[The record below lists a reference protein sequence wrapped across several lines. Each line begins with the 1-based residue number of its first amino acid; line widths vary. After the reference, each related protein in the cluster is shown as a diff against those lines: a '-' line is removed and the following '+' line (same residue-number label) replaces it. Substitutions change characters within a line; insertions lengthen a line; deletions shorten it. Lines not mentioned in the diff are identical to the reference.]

1 MQVPQGWKTADFRR
15 ALAEKRFVQAETW
28 LRYVREH
35 REDEEFSRLRQTWD
49 KWISHREQELFDA
62 LYLRATAT
70 GATAFYGHAKR
81 IVEWSFHER
90 HKAPRAAQLA
100 KVAGIAYE
108 LIPELPFTG

>member
-1 MQVPQGWKTADFRR
+1 MQVPQNWKSANFRQ

-49 KWISHREQELFDA
+49 QWIGDREHDLFEA
-62 LYLRATAT
+62 LYLHAKAT
-70 GATAFYGHAKR
+70 GATAFFGHAKP